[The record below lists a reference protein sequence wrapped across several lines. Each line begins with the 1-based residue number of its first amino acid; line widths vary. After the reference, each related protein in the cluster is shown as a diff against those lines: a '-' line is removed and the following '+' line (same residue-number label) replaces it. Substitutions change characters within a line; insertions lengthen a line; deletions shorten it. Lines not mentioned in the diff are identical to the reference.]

1 MDSTRMKDWLI
12 GAAGMVLLTAV
23 AVMVLW
29 WLLSGPAGEGGTA
42 PVPTST
48 AVPERP
54 PGGGPPSGLNRED
67 VWLADVVLD
76 AGTVVGAGST
86 LSDVRAVGSE
96 VVTGPGGLVAKRLT
110 VDATVPFDVV
120 ANELG
125 GGTVVRAGDGGHAV
139 VIRTVEALG
148 RELAVTATGT
158 VEVEAGKVV
167 VEPRSIDF
175 GGPDF
180 LSDAAAAAVRGLVTI
195 EHNVEGLPD
204 GLVLQDVAVQGDGFR
219 VNLRGEDVELAPK
232 AP

>member
-1 MDSTRMKDWLI
+1 MESTRVKDWLI

-23 AVMVLW
+23 AVVVLW
-29 WLLSGPAGEGGTA
+29 WALSGPAGREGTA
-42 PVPTST
+42 PVPTSS
-48 AVPERP
+48 AAPEHP
-54 PGGGPPSGLNRED
+54 PGGGPPSGLNGED

-125 GGTVVRAGDGGHAV
+125 GGTVVRAGDGGQVV

-158 VEVEAGKVV
+158 VGVEAGKVV

-175 GGPDF
+175 GGPGF

-204 GLVLQDVAVQGDGFR
+204 GLVLRDVAVQGDGFR